1 MHNYFGGNNMKKTI
15 IILCCILMVFVMFG
29 CAKKAEPVE
38 ETPEPTAE
46 PTATPEIITIET
58 PFPTATP
65 EPKKVGNDM
74 KGILI
79 SDADVD
85 SVMNDDVAE
94 WEGFS
99 VVTNDEVSET
109 VFYVI
114 SEENSEDLNKA
125 VGSVIM
131 TYDEN
136 TVSKVVCNV
145 FTDQYKNNP
154 EACKKLFDYFK
165 NDFALSIIGN
175 LTEETW
181 KSILD
186 EINMDFEEA
195 LQSVSEENLNETE
208 EQEAAEGVSKGQFT
222 YTVDTNVVSFAYDI
236 V

>member
-1 MHNYFGGNNMKKTI
+1 MKKTFVF
-15 IILCCILMVFVMFG
+15 LCCVLMALLVFG
-29 CAKKAEPVE
+29 CAKKTDIVE

-46 PTATPEIITIET
+46 PTATPEIVTIET
-58 PFPTATP
+58 PVPTATP

-85 SVMNDDVAE
+85 SVMNDDVAA

-99 VVTNDEVSET
+99 VVTNDDAAET

-114 SEENSEDLNKA
+114 AEENSEDLSKA
-125 VGSVIM
+125 VGSVVM
-131 TYDEN
+131 TYGDDM
-136 TVSKVVCNV
+136 VSKVVCNV
-145 FTDQYKNNP
+145 FTDQNKNNP

-181 KSILD
+181 KSILE
-186 EINMDFEEA
+186 EINMDYEEA
-195 LQSVSEENLNETE
+195 LLSVSEENLDETE
-208 EQEAAEGVSKGQFT
+208 EHEEVEGISKGQFT

>member
-1 MHNYFGGNNMKKTI
+1 MPNEFGGRKMKRAI
-15 IILCCILMVFVMFG
+15 AILCCLLMVFAIFG
-29 CAKKAEPVE
+29 CSKKAEPVE

-58 PFPTATP
+58 PKPTATP

-94 WEGFS
+94 WKGYS
-99 VVTNDEVSET
+99 VVTNDDLSET

-114 SEENSEDLNKA
+114 PEENSEDLNKA
-125 VGSVIM
+125 IGSVIM
-131 TYDEN
+131 SYNEN

-154 EACKKLFDYFK
+154 DACKKLFDYFK
-165 NDFALSIIGN
+165 NDFALSVIGN

-186 EINMDFEEA
+186 EIDMDFDVA

-208 EQEAAEGVSKGQFT
+208 EQVQAEGVSKGQFT
-222 YTVDTNVVSFAYDI
+222 YTVDTNVVSFSYDS

>member
-1 MHNYFGGNNMKKTI
+1 MKRTI
-15 IILCCILMVFVMFG
+15 IFLFCILMVFAMFG

-58 PFPTATP
+58 PVPTATP

-85 SVMNDDVAE
+85 SVMNDDVAA

-99 VVTNDEVSET
+99 VVTNDDMSET

-114 SEENSEDLNKA
+114 SEENSEDLSKA

-136 TVSKVVCNV
+136 TVSRVVCNV
-145 FTDQYKNNP
+145 FTDQYKNNS

-222 YTVDTNVVSFAYDI
+222 YTVDTNVVSFTYDI

>member
-1 MHNYFGGNNMKKTI
+1 MKKTI
-15 IILCCILMVFVMFG
+15 IILCCILMVLVMFG

-58 PFPTATP
+58 PVPTATP

-85 SVMNDDVAE
+85 SVMNDDVAA

-99 VVTNDEVSET
+99 VVTNDDVSET

-208 EQEAAEGVSKGQFT
+208 EQEAVEGVSKGQFT

>member
-1 MHNYFGGNNMKKTI
+1 MKKTI

-58 PFPTATP
+58 PVPTATP

-99 VVTNDEVSET
+99 VV
-109 VFYVI
+109 
-114 SEENSEDLNKA
+114 
-125 VGSVIM
+125 
-131 TYDEN
+131 
-136 TVSKVVCNV
+136 
-145 FTDQYKNNP
+145 
-154 EACKKLFDYFK
+154 
-165 NDFALSIIGN
+165 
-175 LTEETW
+175 
-181 KSILD
+181 
-186 EINMDFEEA
+186 
-195 LQSVSEENLNETE
+195 
-208 EQEAAEGVSKGQFT
+208 
-222 YTVDTNVVSFAYDI
+222 
-236 V
+236 

>member
-1 MHNYFGGNNMKKTI
+1 MKKVI
-15 IILCCILMVFVMFG
+15 AILCCMLMAASIFG
-29 CAKKAEPVE
+29 CAKKTEPAA

-46 PTATPEIITIET
+46 PTPTPEIITIET
-58 PFPTATP
+58 PVPTATP

-99 VVTNDEVSET
+99 VVTNDDLNET

-114 SEENSEDLNKA
+114 PEENSEDLSK
-125 VGSVIM
+125 VIGSVIM
-131 TYDEN
+131 TYNEN

-145 FTDQYKNNP
+145 YTDQYKNNP

-175 LTEETW
+175 LTEDTW
-181 KSILD
+181 KSVIEDIDMDLD
-186 EINMDFEEA
+186 VA
-195 LQSVSEENLNETE
+195 LQSVLDDVNETE
-208 EQEAAEGVSKGQFT
+208 EQETEPAEGISKGQFT
-222 YTVDTNVVSFAYDI
+222 YTVDTNVVSFSYDI

>member
-1 MHNYFGGNNMKKTI
+1 MKKTV
-15 IILCCILMVFVMFG
+15 IILFCILMVLVMFG
-29 CAKKAEPVE
+29 CAKKAEPE

-46 PTATPEIITIET
+46 PTATPEIIMIET
-58 PFPTATP
+58 PVPTATP

-85 SVMNDDVAE
+85 SVMNDDVGA
-94 WEGFS
+94 WDGFS
-99 VVTNDEVSET
+99 VVTNEEISET

-114 SEENSEDLNKA
+114 AEADSEDLDKA

-145 FTDQYKNNP
+145 FTDQYKQNP

-175 LTEETW
+175 ITEEAW
-181 KSILD
+181 KSVLD

-195 LQSVSEENLNETE
+195 LLSVSEEDQDETV

-222 YTVDTNVVSFAYDI
+222 YTVDTNVVSFTYDI

>member
-1 MHNYFGGNNMKKTI
+1 MKKTI

-29 CAKKAEPVE
+29 CGKKAEPVE

-58 PFPTATP
+58 PVPTATP

-85 SVMNDDVAE
+85 SVMNDDVAA

-99 VVTNDEVSET
+99 VVTNDDVSET

-181 KSILD
+181 NSILD
-186 EINMDFEEA
+186 EINMDLEEA

>member
-1 MHNYFGGNNMKKTI
+1 MKKTI

-46 PTATPEIITIET
+46 PTATPEIITIAT
-58 PFPTATP
+58 PVPTATP

>member
-1 MHNYFGGNNMKKTI
+1 MKKSI
-15 IILCCILMVFVMFG
+15 AILCCILMVTAIFG
-29 CAKKAEPVE
+29 CAKKTEPAEV
-38 ETPEPTAE
+38 TPEPTAE

-58 PFPTATP
+58 PVPTATP

-94 WEGFS
+94 WDGFS
-99 VVTNDEVSET
+99 VVTNDDLNET

-114 SEENSEDLNKA
+114 PEENSEDLSK
-125 VGSVIM
+125 VIGSVIM
-131 TYDEN
+131 TYNEN

-154 EACKKLFDYFK
+154 EACRKLFDYFK

-175 LTEETW
+175 LTEDTW
-181 KSILD
+181 KSILN
-186 EINMDFEEA
+186 EIDMDFDVA
-195 LQSVSEENLNETE
+195 LESVSDQVNETE
-208 EQEAAEGVSKGQFT
+208 EQEAEPAEGVSKGQFT
-222 YTVDTNVVSFAYDI
+222 YTVDTNVVSFSYDI